1 MLSKCGCWWAWWKRR
16 DGAAEFAGA
25 RWGASRAHLAGG
37 GSDGSCG
44 QFHASVNT
52 KNQLLDPI
60 NNSYQYDAAG
70 NVIFDGSHHYL
81 YDAENRLIQVDPHSG
96 YCSSQGNTSTAAAC
110 YVYDALGRRVAKIPA
125 SGVWTQYAYDLSGNV
140 ISEYGEGCGPTCWA
154 RGYVYFNGQR
164 IAEYANSTT
173 YFAHNDH
180 LGSPRLF
187 TDVTAAYTTD
197 CYDFLPFGERNL
209 PTSPCSS
216 PSPPAPPPVNTS
228 HLFTGKERDAESGL
242 DDFDARYYSSGMGR
256 FMSPDWSDVPA
267 PVPYADLTN
276 PQTLNLYAYVKN
288 NPLRDTDPTGHSGD
302 DDIVDHILN
311 FVVSAGVTFIS
322 DNLFGAG
329 RPQPKSVEGQLGQ
342 AVGDFAAQQSGIAE
356 AEAGTAGLT
365 DSGVMALVPGGQEV
379 AAGDALVSGAAILHG
394 SATATIATV
403 NLAKSATAP
412 GSRPGQDFTPAG
424 KREIDA
430 RDANKCQ
437 NCGRDVKSQQ
447 NKPGQS
453 TPADQR
459 QRHHIKPKKE
469 GGSGTPENGTTLC
482 PGCHKEKHRKPKEI
496 PGS

>member
-1 MLSKCGCWWAWWKRR
+1 MSSPNTAK
-16 DGAAEFAGA
+16 AAAPPAGRA
-25 RWGASRAHLAGG
+25 AMFISTASASR
-37 GSDGSCG
+37 
-44 QFHASVNT
+44 NT
-52 KNQLLDPI
+52 
-60 NNSYQYDAAG
+60 
-70 NVIFDGSHHYL
+70 
-81 YDAENRLIQVDPHSG
+81 
-96 YCSSQGNTSTAAAC
+96 
-110 YVYDALGRRVAKIPA
+110 
-125 SGVWTQYAYDLSGNV
+125 
-140 ISEYGEGCGPTCWA
+140 PT
-154 RGYVYFNGQR
+154 
-164 IAEYANSTT
+164 
-173 YFAHNDH
+173 
-180 LGSPRLF
+180 P
-187 TDVTAAYTTD
+187 
-197 CYDFLPFGERNL
+197 P
-209 PTSPCSS
+209 PTSPTTTIWARRASSPTSPPPTPPTATTSS
-216 PSPPAPPPVNTS
+216 PSANATCQQALAAAPPPVNTS

-403 NLAKSATAP
+403 NLA
-412 GSRPGQDFTPAG
+412 
-424 KREIDA
+424 
-430 RDANKCQ
+430 
-437 NCGRDVKSQQ
+437 
-447 NKPGQS
+447 
-453 TPADQR
+453 
-459 QRHHIKPKKE
+459 
-469 GGSGTPENGTTLC
+469 
-482 PGCHKEKHRKPKEI
+482 
-496 PGS
+496 